1 MNMVRTHNVRQYF
14 IFIFTFTR
22 DHVLG
27 RAVPRR
33 YIFSNALL
41 STLLLPTSN
50 SFNNVKIINMNT
62 AHDPPK
68 TPPHSVYPLIPPST
82 GQSVKLVRFADLA
95 EIDSGSKRLK
105 QHAES
110 DVLSRL
116 SKQIQENTSDRADK
130 LYTDASLPTEGESA
144 TQIATPSV
152 TPVHSRKSI
161 IEKNEFFASLA
172 VAIDTPILE
181 KPFPFMK
188 LPLAIRT
195 RIYEHLVVVPAIIC
209 VRQNH
214 TAFHKE
220 RQAILYA
227 ERRELLPGIAY
238 ALTQLTVDGHK
249 SRFSQLAAANVNI
262 LRVSKQV
269 HAEAKPIMYSKN
281 EFEII
286 KPTREMAS
294 PVDFS
299 VPLFPSGYQ
308 RLVTKLNVRI
318 RSFYDL
324 SWLLGG
330 GYNAI
335 KNYYRGLRT
344 LTLILEMDSS
354 SKSYGKMWSR
364 HCGEEWPGYVQR
376 LQGVVAQDLSG
387 RSKLKNAKKIP
398 VWINLRVLFT
408 GEAYEKY
415 LIVPGDDIST
425 LGDDLDGLTKRSEL
439 KRALPEVW
447 ELLKKSSSA
456 TGPAAIG
463 Q

>member
-1 MNMVRTHNVRQYF
+1 M
-14 IFIFTFTR
+14 
-22 DHVLG
+22 D
-27 RAVPRR
+27 
-33 YIFSNALL
+33 
-41 STLLLPTSN
+41 
-50 SFNNVKIINMNT
+50 T

-68 TPPHSVYPLIPPST
+68 TPPRSVYPLTPPST
-82 GQSVKLVRFADLA
+82 GQSVKRVRFADLA

-105 QHAES
+105 QHAEG

-116 SKQIQENTSDRADK
+116 SKQIQESISIRAHNVD
-130 LYTDASLPTEGESA
+130 TGASVPIGGESA
-144 TQIATPSV
+144 TQVAIPSV
-152 TPVHSRKSI
+152 TPVHFRKSI
-161 IEKNEFFASLA
+161 FEKNELFASLA
-172 VAIDTPILE
+172 IAIGTTTLE
-181 KPFPFMK
+181 KPFPFMR

-195 RIYEHLVVVPAIIC
+195 RIYEHLVVVPAMIC

-269 HAEAKPIMYSKN
+269 HAEAKPIMYGMN
-281 EFEII
+281 EFEIT
-286 KPTREMAS
+286 KPTRETAP

-299 VPLFPSGYQ
+299 VRMFPSGYQ
-308 RLVTKLNVRI
+308 RLVAKLNIRI

-354 SKSYGKMWSR
+354 SRNYGKMWSR
-364 HCGEEWPGYVQR
+364 QCGEKWPGFVQR
-376 LQGVVAQDLSG
+376 LQGMVVQDLSA
-387 RSKLKNAKKIP
+387 RSKSKNAKKIP
-398 VWINLRVLFT
+398 VWINLCVLFSD
-408 GEAYEKY
+408 EAYERY
-415 LIVPGDDIST
+415 LNLPGDDASI

>member
-1 MNMVRTHNVRQYF
+1 
-14 IFIFTFTR
+14 
-22 DHVLG
+22 L
-27 RAVPRR
+27 
-33 YIFSNALL
+33 
-41 STLLLPTSN
+41 
-50 SFNNVKIINMNT
+50 FNNVKIINMDT

-68 TPPHSVYPLIPPST
+68 TPPRSVYPLTPPST
-82 GQSVKLVRFADLA
+82 GQSVKRVRFTDLV

-105 QHAES
+105 QHAEG
-110 DVLSRL
+110 DVLSRP
-116 SKQIQENTSDRADK
+116 SKQIQESISARADNVD
-130 LYTDASLPTEGESA
+130 TDASLPIGGEFA
-144 TQIATPSV
+144 TQVAIPSV

-161 IEKNEFFASLA
+161 IEKNELFASLA
-172 VAIDTPILE
+172 IAIGTPALE

-238 ALTQLTVDGHK
+238 ALTQLTVDSHK

-269 HAEAKPIMYSKN
+269 HAEAKPIMYGRN

-286 KPTREMAS
+286 KPTRETAP

-299 VPLFPSGYQ
+299 VRLFPSGYQ
-308 RLVTKLNVRI
+308 CLVTKLNIRI

-324 SWLLGG
+324 SWLLCG

-335 KNYYRGLRT
+335 KNYYRSLRT

-354 SKSYGKMWSR
+354 SKNYGKMWSR
-364 HCGEEWPGYVQR
+364 RCGEKWPGYIQR
-376 LQGVVAQDLSG
+376 LQGMVAQDLSA
-387 RSKLKNAKKIP
+387 RSKWKNTGKIP
-398 VWINLRVLFT
+398 VWINLRVLFS
-408 GEAYEKY
+408 GEAYERY
-415 LIVPGDDIST
+415 LIIPGDDTSIS
-425 LGDDLDGLTKRSEL
+425 GDDLDGLTKRSEL

-447 ELLKKSSSA
+447 ELLKKNSSA